1 MISSEPP
8 QEATGPLPFAATVAE
23 VYTAL
28 YRHAGSLLWCL
39 SLPVALSIIF
49 LVIASTQIQS
59 PSAYVLWYLF
69 LAVPTTMLGVP
80 WLRLLLLGPAA
91 QPLTVFS
98 NFGERH
104 WTFLKFN
111 FLISLITLPLV
122 FLQLWLEAGGL
133 GAIETGQ
140 EGGPPADSFNAP
152 FEDGEGTHLLSDDL
166 VYWAVYLPLFYIQL
180 RLSFVLPAV
189 AVDEHYGFAD
199 SWRHTQPLAGRLFLI
214 AVIAVL
220 GPWLL
225 WFYSPSWS
233 DSPGWQL
240 IAFLFYHGTIFL
252 HQAALFALLAFA
264 FRSTTGWV
272 PAPDR
277 NVLQRFE

>member
-1 MISSEPP
+1 MITSEPP
-8 QEATGPLPFAATVAE
+8 QQATGPLPVATTIAE

-39 SLPVALSIIF
+39 SLPIALSIIF
-49 LVIASTQIQS
+49 LVIVSTQIQS

-122 FLQLWLEAGGL
+122 FLQFWLEAGSL
-133 GAIETGQ
+133 GTAETAP
-140 EGGPPADSFNAP
+140 EGGQPLAP
-152 FEDGEGTHLLSDDL
+152 FEDEESTHLLSGDL
-166 VYWAVYLPLFYIQL
+166 IYWAVYLPLFYIQI

-189 AVDEHYGFAD
+189 AVDEHYGFAE

-220 GPWLL
+220 GPWLV

-233 DSPGWQL
+233 DSAGWQL
-240 IAFLFYHGTIFL
+240 IAFLFYHVTIFL

-272 PAPDR
+272 PAADR